1 MILDSQG
8 PSPHSLEVFAC
19 PPDYAPS
26 RFFGKYN
33 KSFVAP
39 IYHMNLTEIGRS
51 TNIDVIKLWGWSFDQ
66 LADRVGLRRD
76 AQEFGRYVA
85 DHREGMIPCAA
96 STVSDVFKS
105 AYLRVLEALSSANM
119 IDEASLRALSAVV
132 CPVDFS
138 FWKIRTKERPGWW
151 PEAPQN
157 KEALQSSEE
166 WERTSELALKVLDGT
181 DVIFAEGPL
190 SSEKNDLQS
199 ISFSLIPFGYRVVGR
214 YLPPAEQIFNLLN
227 RPIWSLDSMHPK
239 ALSIFEAPLSEW
251 AADRHEGIH
260 FGDLRMLPLLARI
273 DSTNIN
279 CWQYWRGMNPL
290 VFPAECLAQGAAAAA
305 GDQCWNLEEQGLVV
319 FTGYNWMRGP
329 LRRLGFQYGEC
340 GQFATCSRAWLESI
354 LCKNDLKL
362 GFVLNH
368 KYRVRKSEHSEYE
381 SSSFAKLL
389 NVDQIISAI

>member
-1 MILDSQG
+1 MILDPRD
-8 PSPHSLEVFAC
+8 PSLHSLEVFAC
-19 PPDYAPS
+19 PPDYAPT

-157 KEALQSSEE
+157 KGGLQSSEE
-166 WERTSELALKVLDGT
+166 WERTSELVLKVLDGT

-199 ISFSLIPFGYRVVGR
+199 ISFSLISFGYRVVGR
-214 YLPPAEQIFNLLN
+214 HLPSAEQVFNLLS
-227 RPIWSLDSMHPK
+227 RPVWSIDSMHPK

-251 AADRHEGIH
+251 TADRHEGTHI
-260 FGDLRMLPLLARI
+260 GDLSMLPLLARI

-279 CWQYWRGMNPL
+279 CWQYWRGTSPL
-290 VFPAECLAQGAAAAA
+290 VFPAAYLAKGAAAEA
-305 GDQCWNLEEQGLVV
+305 GDQCWNLVDQGLTV
-319 FTGYNWMRGP
+319 FSGYNWTRGP
-329 LRRLGFQYGEC
+329 MRRLGFKYGEY
-340 GQFATCSRAWLESI
+340 GQFATCNHTWLESF

-362 GFVLNH
+362 GFVLKH
-368 KYRVRKSEHSEYE
+368 SYRIRKSEHTEYE
-381 SSSFAKLL
+381 SSSFAKFL
-389 NVDQIISAI
+389 NVDQIISTI

>member
-1 MILDSQG
+1 MILDPQD
-8 PSPHSLEVFAC
+8 PLRHSLEVFAC

-76 AQEFGRYVA
+76 AGEFGRYVA

-119 IDEASLRALSAVV
+119 IDAASLRALSAVV

-138 FWKIRTKERPGWW
+138 FWKIGTKERPGWW

-157 KEALQSSEE
+157 KGGLQSSEE
-166 WERTSELALKVLDGT
+166 WERTSELALKVLDET
-181 DVIFAEGPL
+181 NVIFAEGPL
-190 SSEKNDLQS
+190 SSEMNELQS

-214 YLPPAEQIFNLLN
+214 HLPSPEQVFNLLS
-227 RPIWSLDSMHPK
+227 RPVWSIDSMHPK
-239 ALSIFEAPLSEW
+239 ALSIFEAPLAEW
-251 AADRHEGIH
+251 MADRHEGTHI
-260 FGDLRMLPLLARI
+260 GDLSMLPLLARI

-279 CWQYWRGMNPL
+279 CWQYWRGMSPL
-290 VFPAECLAQGAAAAA
+290 VFPAAYLAKGAAAEA
-305 GDQCWNLEEQGLVV
+305 GDQCWNLVDEGLTV
-319 FTGYNWMRGP
+319 FSGYNWTRGP
-329 LRRLGFQYGEC
+329 MRRLGFKYGEY
-340 GQFATCSRAWLESI
+340 GQFATCNHAWLESF
-354 LCKNDLKL
+354 LCENDLKL
-362 GFVLNH
+362 GFVLKHN
-368 KYRVRKSEHSEYE
+368 YRIRKSEHAEYG
-381 SSSFAKLL
+381 SSSFAKML